1 MLTVIQDH
9 RHALYA
15 IMLLIPVF
23 GMHTPVA
30 GESVSLFA
38 AIVVLAIDWR
48 RVEVDAELKRILI
61 LFVIYL
67 FAFTALS
74 ADHAR
79 SLKGSYD
86 ILRGLVHFPIAL
98 LLAQYAR
105 IRSVSMLLRAS
116 VTALLLTQFL
126 FPQKNFFGFYVNAN
140 NVSVMLV
147 FLLSL
152 SLPSLH
158 PAERR
163 TADVLIGGL
172 GLLTGLYLL
181 ILTNSRAAW
190 LGCAVA
196 AGTLVICM
204 NTLGT
209 RLKVILLMLVAAA
222 LAGALLFLNLK
233 GMELNLRDVIW
244 GALFTET
251 LGNSPW
257 FGYGINYAKELM
269 PALNVPFQTTH
280 NLFLEFFVSSGF
292 VGVAFMG
299 YIFYRLLKHYL
310 SFRFD
315 RSGLFYSG
323 IFGVLA
329 FFVMD
334 QFDLK
339 FASYRFFGTH
349 CFFLGL
355 IYAYR
360 REPAGVA
367 ARDQNDI
374 VP

>member
-163 TADVLIGGL
+163 TADVLIDGL

-181 ILTNSRAAW
+181 ILTNSRAA
-190 LGCAVA
+190 
-196 AGTLVICM
+196 
-204 NTLGT
+204 
-209 RLKVILLMLVAAA
+209 
-222 LAGALLFLNLK
+222 
-233 GMELNLRDVIW
+233 
-244 GALFTET
+244 
-251 LGNSPW
+251 
-257 FGYGINYAKELM
+257 
-269 PALNVPFQTTH
+269 
-280 NLFLEFFVSSGF
+280 
-292 VGVAFMG
+292 
-299 YIFYRLLKHYL
+299 
-310 SFRFD
+310 
-315 RSGLFYSG
+315 
-323 IFGVLA
+323 
-329 FFVMD
+329 
-334 QFDLK
+334 
-339 FASYRFFGTH
+339 
-349 CFFLGL
+349 
-355 IYAYR
+355 
-360 REPAGVA
+360 
-367 ARDQNDI
+367 
-374 VP
+374 